1 MNAFI
6 HRYEGNTDF
15 INKIVG
21 ETREILQ
28 GTGFVVVIA
37 IGEPKGGGP
46 VVIVGDQVAV
56 DAMAKKVKAVV
67 KDIKGGGTGGKW
79 QGKVKEWTNAELV
92 ALKEIV
98 ES

>member
-1 MNAFI
+1 MNAYI
-6 HRYEGNTDF
+6 YRYEGSTDF

-21 ETREILQ
+21 ETRDFLE
-28 GTGFVVVIA
+28 GTEFVVVIA

-46 VVIVGDQVAV
+46 VVIVGDKVAV
-56 DAMAKKVKAVV
+56 DAMAKKVKSVV

-92 ALKEIV
+92 ALKDVV